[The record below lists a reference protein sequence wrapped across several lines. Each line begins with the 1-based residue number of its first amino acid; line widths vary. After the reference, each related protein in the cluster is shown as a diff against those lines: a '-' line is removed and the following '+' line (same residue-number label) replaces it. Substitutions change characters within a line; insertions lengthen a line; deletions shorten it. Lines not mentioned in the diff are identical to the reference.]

1 MAALK
6 NGRDDAR
13 RQKRQWQMSAHK
25 TRAIRAD
32 ERPRSSR
39 GRGPLSGLRP
49 THALAQS
56 LSKEFRRGVRRG
68 EIRANNELLLDAAF
82 RNPNRNHDLV
92 VCQLIFG
99 RFFKTEDSGE

>member
-1 MAALK
+1 MPTSDLVQVADAA
-6 NGRDDAR
+6 RFQR
-13 RQKRQWQMSAHK
+13 
-25 TRAIRAD
+25 
-32 ERPRSSR
+32 
-39 GRGPLSGLRP
+39 LRP

-56 LSKEFRRGVRRG
+56 LSKEFRRDVRRG